1 MIEALLHLPGLLVRG
16 VAAWVRTRIER
27 RRGRRLQA
35 FSAANGW
42 TYAPDA
48 SHLLVGRRGM
58 PFERRLTR
66 RASHLVTGTTGD
78 REFAAFQID
87 HGELP
92 GDVKRDLVTVTMVS
106 LPTALPDLEITSQG
120 LGARVATMLG
130 AQDIRFESEEFNRRW
145 RVEAAEPRVA
155 HAIVHPRFMELLT
168 AGPPDPVRFEGTDLW
183 TWHPGPF
190 EPAALH
196 ARLARLEQLA
206 ALVPRHVW
214 QDHGHDP
221 HPVAGGALGSAQGER

>member
-1 MIEALLHLPGLLVRG
+1 MIEALLHLLGLLPRV
-16 VAAWVRTRIER
+16 VTAWVHRRIER

-35 FSAANGW
+35 LSAANGW
-42 TYAPDA
+42 TYATDA
-48 SHLLVGRRGM
+48 SHLLAGRRGT
-58 PFERRLTR
+58 PFSLRLTR

-92 GDVKRDLVTVTMVS
+92 GDVQRDLVTVTMVS
-106 LPTALPDLEITSQG
+106 LPTALPDLEITAQG
-120 LGARVATMLG
+120 LGTRVATMLG
-130 AQDIRFESEEFNRRW
+130 AQNIRFESEEFNQRW
-145 RVEAAEPRVA
+145 RVEAAEPRVG
-155 HAIVHPRFMELLT
+155 HAIVHPRFIELLM

-183 TWHPGPF
+183 TWHSGPF
-190 EPAALH
+190 EPTALR

-221 HPVAGGALGSAQGER
+221 HSVVGDALGSARGDR